1 MDALELLLERHSVA
15 RLTAPA
21 PQGEVLDDILR
32 AGLRAPD
39 HGGLKPWRYLLVR
52 GEGLFRLGEL
62 FAQAARSDGD
72 NGPQLDKALNAP
84 SRAPLVI
91 VAIASPK
98 AHDKV
103 PEVEQLLSTG
113 CGVHAM
119 QMAAQAQGF
128 NGIWR
133 TGKWAYHPLVKQGLG
148 LAPDEQIVGYLYLGT
163 PECAPPRRRPLAI
176 DDYVQEW

>member
-15 RLTAPA
+15 RLVTPA
-21 PQGEVLDDILR
+21 PQGAELDNILR

-39 HGGLKPWRYLLVR
+39 HGGLRPWRYLLVR
-52 GEGLFRLGEL
+52 GEGLIRLGEL
-62 FAQAARSDGD
+62 FARAARSDGD
-72 NGPQLDKALNAP
+72 DGPQLDKALNAP
-84 SRAPLVI
+84 GRAPLVI

-98 AHDKV
+98 EHDKV
-103 PEVEQLLSTG
+103 PQIEQLLSTG

-148 LAPDEQIVGYLYLGT
+148 LAPDENIVGYLYLGT
-163 PECAPPRRRPLAI
+163 PGGEPPRRRPPEI
-176 DDYVQEW
+176 NDFVQEW